1 MTECCPIGGLCSM
14 TVNGNVMDFVTFNP
28 GKTAKVLSDG
38 SDKTIRGTLDHYE
51 SDTDEGLQFVGFTV
65 SMYMTQQ
72 KMAIL
77 LPLMGL
83 EAAGTT
89 YTLKDPLPAT
99 GATSPYNIVFDSY
112 GTRSYTYTDC
122 HCGSWSVQGQKGSNP
137 IMIQLT
143 FVAKS
148 VTSAALPNS
157 GVAPMRTTVVAANI
171 MYGFTR
177 GTMTIDGAERKFN
190 QFKLKMDYG
199 LKEGTEF
206 NNSVT
211 ATNICPT
218 EHNLTI
224 DTSVLFSACGDN
236 TQELLEKPMGIL
248 SGQAANSLTDGA
260 AFVVSFTRT
269 TSAGAVYTTSFTV
282 ANVKLIARPPKVD
295 RDGFIRLPVHGI
307 GYRTSAARLLVVQN
321 SAA

>member
-1 MTECCPIGGLCSM
+1 MAECCPIGGLCSM

-28 GKTAKVLSDG
+28 GKTAKILSDG

-122 HCGSWSVQGQKGSNP
+122 HCGSWSVQGQKGANP

-177 GTMTIDGAERKFN
+177 GVMTIEGAERKFN
-190 QFKLKMDYG
+190 QFQLNMDYG
-199 LKEGTEF
+199 LNVEF
-206 NNSVT
+206 NNSAT
-211 ATNICPT
+211 ATNVCPT
-218 EHNLTI
+218 DHSLTI
-224 DTSVLFSACGDN
+224 DTSVLFSACGDS
-236 TQELLEKPMGIL
+236 TQALLEKPMGIS
-248 SGQAANSLTDGA
+248 SGQAAGSLTDGA
-260 AFVVSFTRT
+260 AFSIEFERT

-282 ANVKLIARPPKVD
+282 ANVKLVARPPSITRKD
-295 RDGFIRLPVHGI
+295 FIRLPIRGI
-307 GYRTSAARLLVVQN
+307 GYRTGATRLLVVEN